1 MTRNY
6 GDPHTWR
13 SWLVAFRS
21 VVAPVVAWLLFG
33 VVVWWLA
40 EGRHR

>member
-1 MTRNY
+1 MTRHY

-13 SWLVAFRS
+13 SLLAAIGS
-21 VVAPVVAWLLFG
+21 VVAPVIAWLVFG

-40 EGRHR
+40 EGRWT